1 MVMRRCRPDEGLDEC
16 DEGLDVP
23 GGMKNIES
31 LEVLPQSAEGE
42 RMSSS
47 VMLCSEQCHIR
58 HSVSLLALAS

>member
-1 MVMRRCRPDEGLDEC
+1 MVMRRCRPDEGLDEG

-42 RMSSS
+42 RGCRHL
-47 VMLCSEQCHIR
+47 LCYVQNNVISAT
-58 HSVSLLALAS
+58 VLAC